1 MRTRS
6 PEKQT
11 DAKQVIT
18 SLMDAMEEKQ
28 RELQEGARGDTEVP
42 ICTGFTAASPLGQ
55 SSSPCI
61 RTPPPP
67 GSLFKPCQ
75 ARRLASLSREG

>member
-18 SLMDAMEEKQ
+18 SLMDATEEKQ
-28 RELQEGARGDTEVP
+28 RELWEGARGDTEVP
-42 ICTGFTAASPLGQ
+42 ICARFYSSLAPGPVLQPLHQNRPHPPEACLSP
-55 SSSPCI
+55 
-61 RTPPPP
+61 
-67 GSLFKPCQ
+67 
-75 ARRLASLSREG
+75 ARPAD